1 MREKKKNKGRNNLRI
16 VSVRIV
22 VPSGDGKK
30 RKETDAEEEDREKRD
45 VKM

>member
-30 RKETDAEEEDREKRD
+30 RKETDAEEDREKRD